1 MFPQG
6 LLVIGR
12 SQRVNLALPGHP
24 TPWLLNET
32 RAGFHEG
39 TVAILRDPYSRAG
52 PEAVIG
58 VPGAMGPSPAVST
71 SYMAGQ
77 RRVDKVIIPGYI
89 TSGRSTYQ
97 SPRRSSGRSI
107 AAGSTCQVSHAPHS
121 GTLHAGLPGTR
132 APACCLES
140 FITRIFLPYPATFFI
155 LTKRQ
160 RNPRSVF
167 PCSVTFPDAGTL
179 GPGRPG
185 FGETVGNTTSH
196 GLAAPR
202 RVLEHVGRTSSSSS
216 PGMYPSLSGLLREC
230 FLDER
235 RFPTFEVLAGKHRVV
250 P

>member
-1 MFPQG
+1 MIGEVSIPGGPSIPRQYPGICIPASGGDKFESRKPLGYGYRSTVPCYRSGLAVLFPQG

-140 FITRIFLPYPATFFI
+140 FITRIFHTLPGHAFHT
-155 LTKRQ
+155 
-160 RNPRSVF
+160 
-167 PCSVTFPDAGTL
+167 D
-179 GPGRPG
+179 
-185 FGETVGNTTSH
+185 
-196 GLAAPR
+196 
-202 RVLEHVGRTSSSSS
+202 
-216 PGMYPSLSGLLREC
+216 
-230 FLDER
+230 
-235 RFPTFEVLAGKHRVV
+235 
-250 P
+250 